1 MALSFSV
8 DMTQW
13 HAMTRQ
19 LATAS
24 SVIPR
29 TMFRAGREAGF
40 LVESN
45 AKVEAPVKT
54 GNLRARIGPPTVR
67 QSGVSTT
74 VEVKAHAAYAYI
86 VHEGR
91 GAVVPVRA
99 RALRWTG
106 PTGVVFSMYS
116 GSVAPNRFMDRGLQ
130 QSEAGIQRAFDQAA
144 AAAMRELGL

>member
-1 MALSFSV
+1 MAASFDV

-13 HAMTRQ
+13 TALTRD
-19 LATAS
+19 LA
-24 SVIPR
+24 
-29 TMFRAGREAGF
+29 RATPTIQRHMQRGGREAGF
-40 LVESN
+40 HVEGN
-45 AKVEAPVKT
+45 AKREAPVKT
-54 GNLRARIGPPTVR
+54 GNLKNRIGPPSVR

-99 RALRWTG
+99 KALRWTG

-116 GSVAPNRFMDRGLQ
+116 GPVAANRFMDRGLK
-130 QSEAGIQRAFDQAA
+130 QSEAGIQRAFDMAA
-144 AAAMRELGL
+144 DAAMRELGL

>member
-1 MALSFSV
+1 MALSFHV
-8 DMTQW
+8 DMREWTALTQ
-13 HAMTRQ
+13 HLTT
-19 LATAS
+19 ATP
-24 SVIPR
+24 VIQR
-29 TMFRAGREAGF
+29 NIQRAGREAGF
-40 LVESN
+40 LVEGN
-45 AKVEAPVKT
+45 AKREAPVKT
-54 GNLRARIGPPTVR
+54 GNLRARIGPPSVT

-116 GSVAPNRFMDRGLQ
+116 GPVAANRFMDRGLT
-130 QSEAGIQRAFDQAA
+130 QSETGIQTAFDRAA
-144 AAAMRELGL
+144 DAAMRELGL